1 MTKKISTIF
10 YLLLIF
16 IFIFFLG
23 KNYFSDQNIRMI
35 NKSRS
40 TFSLNKKI
48 SEYIVPILENDTND
62 IITFINQTDKFKIN
76 RKKRPW
82 EKVISN

>member
-10 YLLLIF
+10 YLLFIF

-23 KNYFSDQNIRMI
+23 KKYFSDQNIRMI

-40 TFSLNKKI
+40 IFSLNKKS

-62 IITFINQTDKFKIN
+62 IITFINEADKFKIK

>member
-10 YLLLIF
+10 YLLFIF

-23 KNYFSDQNIRMI
+23 KKYFSDQNIRMI

-40 TFSLNKKI
+40 IFSLNKKS

-62 IITFINQTDKFKIN
+62 IITFINETDKFKIK